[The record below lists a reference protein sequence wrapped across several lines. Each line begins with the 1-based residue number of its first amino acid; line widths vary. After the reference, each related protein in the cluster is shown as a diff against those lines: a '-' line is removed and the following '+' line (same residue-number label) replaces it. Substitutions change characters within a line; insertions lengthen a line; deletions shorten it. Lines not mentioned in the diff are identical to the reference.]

1 MMDKS
6 LEVIMPWKKTDIP
19 PEKCGII
26 PEEAYNFS
34 LIRVLVTGKYADS
47 DANYVDIANRIL
59 GKKLDNPQINE
70 CTVFIVPLDGEWHW
84 KSGMDSISA
93 WCLLPDSN
101 DPRWI
106 PCDRGLPE
114 QRFTKKHIGDLQ
126 LFSVLALCDV
136 EGAEREVRLVNRYRI
151 DSKASNILADQ
162 DTGGWL
168 WSTNGK
174 NVIAW
179 MPLPVP
185 FKE

>member
-114 QRFTKKHIGDLQ
+114 QRFTK
-126 LFSVLALCDV
+126 
-136 EGAEREVRLVNRYRI
+136 
-151 DSKASNILADQ
+151 NI
-162 DTGGWL
+162 
-168 WSTNGK
+168 
-174 NVIAW
+174 
-179 MPLPVP
+179 
-185 FKE
+185 

>member
-1 MMDKS
+1 MYRFHRPARRRMA
-6 LEVIMPWKKTDIP
+6 LEIGDGLDFCMV
-19 PEKCGII
+19 
-26 PEEAYNFS
+26 S
-34 LIRVLVTGKYADS
+34 VTGLERS
-47 DANYVDIANRIL
+47 
-59 GKKLDNPQINE
+59 E
-70 CTVFIVPLDGEWHW
+70 
-84 KSGMDSISA
+84 MDS
-93 WCLLPDSN
+93 LRP
-101 DPRWI
+101 WI
-106 PCDRGLPE
+106 AG
-114 QRFTKKHIGDLQ
+114 TAIHKKHIGDLQ

-162 DTGGWL
+162 DTNGWL